1 MTNYRRCLENQN
13 KIMLEQG
20 ISIKFTDTDT
30 NDEAIAI
37 VRYDENSVVVALSH
51 KSNGDIQ
58 VVMKKE
64 DAKKFFEALKKAVA

>member
-1 MTNYRRCLENQN
+1 
-13 KIMLEQG
+13 MLEKFTT
-20 ISIKFTDTDT
+20 IKFTDIDT

-37 VRYDENSVVVALSH
+37 VRYDENSVVVALSL

-64 DAKKFFEALKKAVA
+64 DAQKLLGALKKAVA